1 MSASEIKAAGWPLLP
16 LLEAPLAEVL
26 AGAGRYTLC
35 ANDPPWSRIATG
47 LPAPA
52 RLIQAGDMAL
62 ESLEALLHVGPVG
75 DRLETDILDADVLD
89 TDIVVGLGGGSA
101 MDTAKFIAWKTGK
114 PLLQVPSITSV
125 DAAFTDAIGVR
136 VDGRVRYIGNVLPQS
151 VVLDIALVQS
161 APKHMNRA
169 GMGDVLSCH
178 TGLWD
183 WQMAV
188 LHGKGVPWHD
198 AAAALGQTLLRE
210 LDAAAEDISAVSA
223 DGVRWLA
230 SAYRRIGAACA
241 QLRHSRFEEG
251 AEHFLAYAYEQQ
263 TGAHPLHGEL
273 IALCVFAMSSLQG
286 NRAQLVRSVIKR
298 SGVRAHPADLG
309 IGEADFV
316 RALTGLQDYV
326 QREALDFCIAHVR
339 PVDAQLAAETW
350 QLVQSLPRVQ
360 I

>member
-1 MSASEIKAAGWPLLP
+1 MSAPPSWPTEWPLLP

-26 AGAGRYTLC
+26 ADAGRYVLC
-35 ANDPPWSRIATG
+35 ANDPPWSRIAPG

-52 RLIQAGDMAL
+52 RLIHAGDMAL
-62 ESLEALLHVGPVG
+62 ESLEALLRSRSGG
-75 DRLETDILDADVLD
+75 EGLDRGILDSEL
-89 TDIVVGLGGGSA
+89 IVGLGGGSA

-114 PLLQVPSITSV
+114 ALLQVPSITSV

-136 VDGRVRYIGNVLPQS
+136 VDGRVRYIGNVLPTS
-151 VVLDIALVQS
+151 VLLDVALVQS

-188 LHGKGVPWHD
+188 LHGQGVPWHD
-198 AAAALGQTLLRE
+198 AAAALAQTLLRE
-210 LDAAAEDISAVSA
+210 LDAAAEEISAVSA
-223 DGVRWLA
+223 DGIRWLA

-251 AEHFLAYAYEQQ
+251 AEHFLAYAYEHQS
-263 TGAHPLHGEL
+263 GAHPLHGEL

-286 NRAQLVRSVIKR
+286 NKAQLVRSVIKR

-309 IGEADFV
+309 IGEAEFV
-316 RALTGLQDYV
+316 RALIGLQDYV
-326 QREALDFCIAHVR
+326 QREALDFSIAHVR
-339 PVDAQLAAETW
+339 PVNAQLAAETW

>member
-1 MSASEIKAAGWPLLP
+1 MSAPDVATAQWPLLP

-26 AGAGRYTLC
+26 AEAGRYTLC
-35 ANDPPWSRIATG
+35 ANDPPWSRIAAD

-52 RLIQAGDMAL
+52 RLIHAGDMTLTA
-62 ESLEALLHVGPVG
+62 LEALLSAPAHG
-75 DRLETDILDADVLD
+75 DVPDSAILDCE
-89 TDIVVGLGGGSA
+89 TVVGLGGGSA

-114 PLLQVPSITSV
+114 PLLQIPSITSV

-136 VDGRVRYIGNVLPQS
+136 VDGRVRYIGNVLPQR
-151 VVLDIALVQS
+151 VVLDIALIQS

-188 LHGKGVPWHD
+188 LHGQGVPWHD
-198 AAAALGQTLLRE
+198 EASALGQTLLRE

-251 AEHFLAYAYEQQ
+251 AEHFLAYAYEHQ
-263 TGAHPLHGEL
+263 TGAHLLHGEL
-273 IALCVFAMSSLQG
+273 IALCVFAISSLQG
-286 NRAQLVRSVIKR
+286 NKAQLVRSVIKR

-309 IGEADFV
+309 IDEADFR

-326 QREALDFCIAHVR
+326 QREALDFSIAHVR
-339 PVDAQLAAETW
+339 PVDTQLAAATW
-350 QLVQSLPRVQ
+350 QLVQSLPRVE

>member
-1 MSASEIKAAGWPLLP
+1 MSPPDAATDTAPGGWPLLP

-35 ANDPPWSRIATG
+35 ANDPPWSRIAAS

-52 RLIQAGDMAL
+52 RLIHAGDMTL
-62 ESLEALLHVGPVG
+62 GGLEALLRAQPDSGV
-75 DRLETDILDADVLD
+75 TDSAILDCE
-89 TDIVVGLGGGSA
+89 TVVGLGGGSA

-114 PLLQVPSITSV
+114 PLLQIPSITSV

-136 VDGRVRYIGNVLPQS
+136 VDGRVRYIGNVLPQR

-188 LHGKGVPWHD
+188 LHGRGVPWHD
-198 AAAALGQTLLRE
+198 EAAALGQTLLRE

-223 DGVRWLA
+223 EGVRWLA

-251 AEHFLAYAYEQQ
+251 AEHFLAYAYEHQ

-286 NRAQLVRSVIKR
+286 NKAQLVRSVIKR
-298 SGVRAHPADLG
+298 SGVRAHPEDLG

-316 RALTGLQDYV
+316 RALIGLQDYV
-326 QREALDFCIAHVR
+326 QREALDFSIAHVR
-339 PVDAQLAAETW
+339 PIDAQLAAETW